1 MIFTSL
7 NHPTEDSILDTSITI
22 ITNSMQ
28 QKLEYI
34 NEGRG
39 GYVVYKDNE
48 NELKLFFEY
57 GGGNCVA
64 IIYVPTIKEWVNR
77 TRINIEE
84 RERVLRFIAEQSIKD
99 QAPNC
104 NYEAYDDCI
113 KIYSLVK

>member
-1 MIFTSL
+1 
-7 NHPTEDSILDTSITI
+7 
-22 ITNSMQ
+22 MQ

-64 IIYVPTIKEWVNR
+64 IIYIPTIEKWTEE
-77 TRINIEE
+77 TKINLEE
-84 RERVLRFIAEQSIKD
+84 REGIMRFIAEQSIKD
-99 QAPNC
+99 QAPSC
-104 NYEAYDDCI
+104 NYELHADYI
-113 KIYSLVK
+113 RLVTK